1 MPVRYLTTKVRGA
14 MSMLRW
20 SFPVLCALSACALDS
35 NGTSPVEGEFY
46 YPAELA
52 TAPAEEGDAPP
63 YLFVSNENFDLRY
76 NSGTVISFDLDA
88 VSAAARACTEPTPCE
103 LKPADFRRGEV
114 RTGSFAGG
122 LEVSSRGDRLYAPFR
137 SAGGLTRIDI
147 GADGSLSCSESNAT
161 FAECDDEH
169 SRLET
174 RVADLRDVSFPRN
187 AVRVEVIPL
196 AELDANAAEDSGD
209 ALIIADRS
217 GAVSLVVDRAS
228 GGSRGTPELVDV
240 LSGLPTGIAGLDV
253 LSRRQE
259 AWITST
265 RTGAISRV
273 GILLDSTAPSLETSS
288 LFLSGTAFVRG
299 FDNGS
304 DTRDLRFIGNSSRVV
319 FISRRPESILVA
331 SALNVLDVVPV
342 EKFVDV
348 DSGPSRLATGIIGGR
363 ELAFV
368 TCYDAKALWIIDLG
382 LGRDVGVVRGFS
394 GPFDV
399 EVDAARE
406 LLYVAD
412 FRSSTVRIVDLAP
425 LANPES
431 VEVPRIIAM
440 LGSPLVPGEGR

>member
-1 MPVRYLTTKVRGA
+1 MTL
-14 MSMLRW
+14 LRW
-20 SFPVLCALSACALDS
+20 SFPVFCALSACALDS

-52 TAPAEEGDAPP
+52 TAPVEEGDAPP

-88 VSAAARACTEPTPCE
+88 VSAAARACTESTPCE

-122 LEVSSRGDRLYAPFR
+122 LEVSSLGDRIYAPFR
-137 SAGGLTRIDI
+137 STGGLTRIDV
-147 GADGSLSCSESNAT
+147 GADGSLTCSGSNAS

-174 RVADLRDVSFPRN
+174 RVADLRGVSFPRN
-187 AVRVEVIPL
+187 AVRVEVLPL
-196 AELDANAAEDSGD
+196 SDLDPNAAADAGD
-209 ALIIADRS
+209 ALLIADRS
-217 GAVSLVVDRAS
+217 GAVSLIVDRSS
-228 GGSRGTPELVDV
+228 GGSRGAPELVDV

-265 RTGAISRV
+265 RTGAVSRV

-288 LFLSGTAFVRG
+288 LFLSGTAYVRG

-304 DTRDLRFIGNSSRVV
+304 DTRDLRFIGDTSRVV

-342 EKFVDV
+342 EKFIDV
-348 DSGPSRLATGIIGGR
+348 DSGPSRLATGVIAGR

-368 TCYDAKALWIIDLG
+368 SCYDAKAVWIIDLG

-394 GPFDV
+394 GPFDL

-412 FRSSTVRIVDLAP
+412 FRSSTVRIIDLAP
-425 LANPES
+425 LATPES